1 MGGRKGGGVNSKVQA
16 ANEKKAANKAS
27 KDAEAARLRE
37 QQSALE
43 WSEGSNQRSM
53 AKKELAS
60 QKADEALRRKREKEA
75 LLQEEEAALGND
87 KTKKAV
93 GSGMKAKQQA
103 KKNKGRKKNDLSF
116 LEDQLVSAADKKA
129 IQKKREER
137 LKKEAEEKKQKE
149 KILQKEQELQNMDPL
164 LKNTNDMLGN
174 LDLDSGRNA
183 NIQRGIDFDASGVEG
198 ALQAL
203 GGSGAS
209 KDEHPE
215 KRMKALHKAFEEK
228 MMPQMKQDYPGLK
241 MSQYKEK
248 IFNIWKKSPEN
259 PMNMNI

>member
-16 ANEKKAANKAS
+16 ANEKKAANKAA
-27 KDAEAARLRE
+27 KDAEATRLRE
-37 QQSALE
+37 QQSASE
-43 WSEGSNQRSM
+43 WSVGSNQRSM

-87 KTKKAV
+87 KTKKAL
-93 GSGMKAKQQA
+93 GSGMKVKQA

-116 LEDQLVSAADKKA
+116 LEDELVSAADKKA
-129 IQKKREER
+129 KQKKRDER

-149 KILQKEQELQNMDPL
+149 KILKKEQELQNLDPL